1 MSRDAG
7 RHVTPGRASAYAEGT
22 LPEPQAWV
30 LESHVESCASCA
42 RLVSAAARSGP
53 AGPVLR
59 EVRAGV
65 LAAVLAAAPEE
76 AGGVAGATAGG
87 PAAVDPP
94 PDPHAVAARRHAP
107 APEGP
112 EAVRPTGGPDGRLP
126 SPTAPRPAIP
136 RTAAAAATAGP
147 GAAGP
152 GAAGPGAAGS
162 GAAGTGAVQHGQPD
176 REERT
181 RPPRPSRPG
190 PLFPH
195 RLFRPR
201 PPVRDAG
208 PPPRSPSLAARL
220 AWSARSAGPA
230 LGRSWLLSLVLVTA
244 AAVLLARTSGTAAA
258 RPLLLAVAPLL
269 PVAGV
274 AVSYGRHADPL
285 YEAAAATPAAGLR
298 LLLVRTGWVLA
309 VCVPLL
315 TAAGLLMPA
324 PDGGPGAHAWLLPGL
339 ALTLLTLL
347 AASAAGCLRAAAG
360 TGTAWLLLL
369 AATGAAAGPGGAG
382 PAGPADPAALL
393 TASLGAFSSAPA
405 QSAWAAAAF
414 LCGGLLALR
423 RTSFDCLERL

>member
-7 RHVTPGRASAYAEGT
+7 RHVTPGRASAYADGT
-22 LPEPQAWV
+22 LPEPQAWA
-30 LESHVESCASCA
+30 LESHVESCVPCA
-42 RLVSAAARSGP
+42 RLVSAAARSGS

-59 EVRAGV
+59 EVRAEV
-65 LAAVLAAAPEE
+65 LAEVLAAAPEE
-76 AGGVAGATAGG
+76 AGGPAPATAGG
-87 PAAVDPP
+87 TSAVDSPGP
-94 PDPHAVAARRHAP
+94 QARAARRHAP
-107 APEGP
+107 APGG
-112 EAVRPTGGPDGRLP
+112 AAVVRPTGGPDGPLP
-126 SPTAPRPAIP
+126 GPAAPGPAIP
-136 RTAAAAATAGP
+136 RAAAATAGP

-152 GAAGPGAAGS
+152 GAAGSGAAGS
-162 GAAGTGAVQHGQPD
+162 GADRHGRPG

-181 RPPRPSRPG
+181 GPVRPSRPSH
-190 PLFPH
+190 PRPPARH

-201 PPVRDAG
+201 PPVRDGG
-208 PPPRSPSLAARL
+208 PPRRGPSLAARL

-244 AAVLLARTSGTAAA
+244 AAVLLARASGTAAA

-274 AVSYGRHADPL
+274 AASYGRHSDPL
-285 YEAAAATPAAGLR
+285 YEAVAATPAAGIR

-347 AASAAGCLRAAAG
+347 AASGVGCLRAAAG
-360 TGTAWLLLL
+360 TGTGWLLLL
-369 AATGAAAGPGGAG
+369 AATGAAADAGGAG

-393 TASLGAFSSAPA
+393 TASLGALSGTPA
-405 QSAWAAAAF
+405 QGAWAGTAV
-414 LCGGLLALR
+414 LCGGLLVLR
-423 RTSFDCLERL
+423 RTSFDRLERL